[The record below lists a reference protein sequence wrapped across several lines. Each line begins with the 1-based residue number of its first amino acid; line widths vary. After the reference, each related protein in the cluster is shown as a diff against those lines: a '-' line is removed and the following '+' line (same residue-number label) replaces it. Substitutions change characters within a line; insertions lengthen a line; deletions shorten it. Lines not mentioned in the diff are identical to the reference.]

1 MELIVYCR
9 SFEVALMAGPDVADV
24 TDEIGRVVAASGVG
38 EGSAQAAVVA
48 KVAPASATATTIR
61 YGDFM
66 IVLSIF

>member
-1 MELIVYCR
+1 LT
-9 SFEVALMAGPDVADV
+9 SP
-24 TDEIGRVVAASGVG
+24 
-38 EGSAQAAVVA
+38 AQAAVVA